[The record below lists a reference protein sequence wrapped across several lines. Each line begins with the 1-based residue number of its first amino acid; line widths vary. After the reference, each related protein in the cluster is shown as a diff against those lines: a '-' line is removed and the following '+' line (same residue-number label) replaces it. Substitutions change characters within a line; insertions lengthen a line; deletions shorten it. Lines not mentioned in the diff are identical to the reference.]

1 MEALEFSEVIK
12 TQAAQERR
20 SATME
25 EIRLMGSTVYDIFIY
40 NMYNK
45 YSIRMYNT
53 YIIIYYALYIY
64 CILYILYY
72 ILYLISFIYYII
84 CFILHV

>member
-25 EIRLMGSTVYDIFIY
+25 EIRLMGSTAYDIFIY
-40 NMYNK
+40 NMYIK
-45 YSIRMYNT
+45 YSIRM
-53 YIIIYYALYIY
+53 
-64 CILYILYY
+64 
-72 ILYLISFIYYII
+72 
-84 CFILHV
+84 